1 MKLNILAF
9 GAHPDDVELGCS
21 GAIAASVKKGMSAG
35 IIDLTRGELGS
46 RGNAEIRATE
56 AEAAANILGCRIR
69 ENLGLDDGFFEHDK
83 IARLLVIEA
92 IRAYQPD
99 IVFCNAMDDRHSD
112 HGRGAELVEAASFLS
127 GLIKIETFRNGEL
140 QAPWRPKLVLH
151 YMQDRWIQPDI
162 IFNITDVWDVRME
175 SIKAHKSQF
184 YDPASDEPA
193 TYISSKGFFDGIESR
208 AREVGRF
215 GQCLY
220 AEGFSCK
227 RPIGISDLSMLF

>member
-21 GAIAASVKKGMSAG
+21 GAIVSSIRKGMTAG

-46 RGNAEIRATE
+46 RGNAEIRAAE
-56 AEAAANILGCRIR
+56 AEDARKILGCSIR
-69 ENLGLDDGFFEHDK
+69 ENLALEDGFFDQDK
-83 IARLLVIEA
+83 SARLLVIEA

-112 HGRGAELVEAASFLS
+112 HGRGAELVEAAAFLS
-127 GLIKIETFRNGEL
+127 GLVKIETFRNGDV

-151 YMQDRWIQPDI
+151 YMQDRWIQPDMI
-162 IFNITDVWDVRME
+162 YNITDVWDTRME
-175 SIKAHKSQF
+175 SIRAHKSQF

-215 GQCLY
+215 GQCTY

-227 RPIGISDLSMLF
+227 RPIGIHDLAMLF